1 LNELREIGDELRD
14 RFGPLPVEAERLLE
28 LRRVA
33 LWATE
38 WGIEAIRVE
47 PRRDGQGP
55 IVVLDCV
62 DSERIRPLAAGSR
75 RTIRVVDPRQACV
88 VLEPGE
94 SGGVELLELVKEVL
108 QPS

>member
-1 LNELREIGDELRD
+1 
-14 RFGPLPVEAERLLE
+14 

-38 WGIEAIRVE
+38 WGIEAIRIE

-55 IVVLDCV
+55 FVVLECV
-62 DSERIRPLAAGSR
+62 DAERIRPLASGSR

-88 VLEPGE
+88 VLDQDET
-94 SGGVELLELVKEVL
+94 GGVELLELVKEVL
-108 QPS
+108 QPT